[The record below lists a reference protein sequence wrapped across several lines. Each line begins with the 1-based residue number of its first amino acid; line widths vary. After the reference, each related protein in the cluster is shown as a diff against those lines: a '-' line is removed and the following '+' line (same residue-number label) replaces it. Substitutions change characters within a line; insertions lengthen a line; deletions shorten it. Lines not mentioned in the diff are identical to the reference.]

1 MAKDKSPKLRKAKK
15 STFAFP
21 LNKFP
26 KQFPYDLGKDLIY
39 LLASRGKPILEGGDW
54 ENIFA
59 NCIGAQ
65 WKPSNVGLDDVVMG
79 NTAWGA
85 KTVKAPK
92 PSSQDKV
99 RLISGRNSPTFSFGK
114 KIDTKAN
121 PTTIGNNV
129 LDIYNQRVAD
139 VQKKF
144 NNLRTGVLIKSNDLL
159 EVKVFEFK
167 TIQYKK
173 DLFKWRWNDRKNLEG
188 FEKLSGEHRFTWQ
201 RHGMQFTII
210 ETVPKKCLVIKIKK
224 PNTLDKENALKEL
237 GFDKT

>member
-167 TIQYKK
+167 TIQYKRICSSGGGTIEK
-173 DLFKWRWNDRKNLEG
+173 ILKVLKNYQPNIVLLGNLTARSLLLLKLFLKNA
-188 FEKLSGEHRFTWQ
+188 S
-201 RHGMQFTII
+201 
-210 ETVPKKCLVIKIKK
+210 
-224 PNTLDKENALKEL
+224 
-237 GFDKT
+237 